1 MENLILSLDIESVL
15 SVISIA
21 VTLLIACVGGI
32 YAITTNTKKYELTES
47 YRKELLRWY
56 ATVVDL
62 MIGIIHY
69 IQSDEFFSYQ
79 FSSQRTRMLSQ
90 LSALTEVGRFYFPNV
105 IKNDDFGSEKPSAYQ
120 GYRHIALEFLL
131 YFYEVSKESTD
142 AHSISL
148 LRKLERHFTSAIFD
162 IIDPRTRS
170 RDYSKYLML
179 TMPKGQSI
187 EDYIEEKPANVNIF
201 RNE

>member
-69 IQSDEFFSYQ
+69 ITYKVT
-79 FSSQRTRMLSQ
+79 SS
-90 LSALTEVGRFYFPNV
+90 FP
-105 IKNDDFGSEKPSAYQ
+105 ISFHP
-120 GYRHIALEFLL
+120 
-131 YFYEVSKESTD
+131 KE
-142 AHSISL
+142 HGCCL
-148 LRKLERHFTSAIFD
+148 NYPL
-162 IIDPRTRS
+162 
-170 RDYSKYLML
+170 
-179 TMPKGQSI
+179 
-187 EDYIEEKPANVNIF
+187 
-201 RNE
+201 